1 MILKGASIDYDRK
14 TKTFKWNKKGLTRF
28 TKVKRAFDKIKKA
41 TYGKA
46 HGDWNTAFKS
56 SDDFM
61 KILNDYA
68 KKKKIKENSMKANIN
83 SRFQSIVLGSII
95 SNLRKT
101 DKQEVMVGLLK
112 YGKSESDWSSAHYKA
127 Q

>member
-1 MILKGASIDYDRK
+1 MKVWKYIVGFFTFIGGIL
-14 TKTFKWNKKGLTRF
+14 TFFLLSSNKNKK
-28 TKVKRAFDKIKKA
+28 V
-41 TYGKA
+41 
-46 HGDWNTAFKS
+46 
-56 SDDFM
+56 
-61 KILNDYA
+61 
-68 KKKKIKENSMKANIN
+68 KENSMKANIN

>member
-1 MILKGASIDYDRK
+1 
-14 TKTFKWNKKGLTRF
+14 
-28 TKVKRAFDKIKKA
+28 
-41 TYGKA
+41 
-46 HGDWNTAFKS
+46 
-56 SDDFM
+56 
-61 KILNDYA
+61 
-68 KKKKIKENSMKANIN
+68 MKANIN

>member
-1 MILKGASIDYDRK
+1 
-14 TKTFKWNKKGLTRF
+14 
-28 TKVKRAFDKIKKA
+28 
-41 TYGKA
+41 
-46 HGDWNTAFKS
+46 
-56 SDDFM
+56 M

-68 KKKKIKENSMKANIN
+68 KKKNVKENSMKANIN
-83 SRFQSIVLGSII
+83 ARFQTVILGSII
-95 SNLRKT
+95 SNLSKA

>member
-1 MILKGASIDYDRK
+1 MS
-14 TKTFKWNKKGLTRF
+14 RF
-28 TKVKRAFDKIKKA
+28 TKVKRAYGKIKKA
-41 TYGKA
+41 DYGKA
-46 HGDWNTAFKS
+46 HGDWGTAFNS

-68 KKKKIKENSMKANIN
+68 KKKNIKENSMKANIN
-83 SRFQSIVLGSII
+83 ARFQTIILGSII
-95 SNLRKT
+95 SNLSKA